1 MNDYCVKCGKREAV
15 KNNLCEECFLDSYEV
30 YKFKDVTLSICPKC
44 GKKVIVPYATLTD
57 FLKAKIKGN
66 VTVTSAILDEGN
78 RIIHY
83 KILPDGF
90 IHSLEV
96 DKPITILKDLCQ
108 DCSRLASGY
117 FEAIIQLR
125 GDKDRIERTY
135 LKVEKKLT
143 DNKTKIVKVEQLKEG
158 LDLYVFSTRI
168 TGQVLGFLKLKFE
181 TSKKLAGRINGR
193 NVYRTS
199 FLVRL

>member
-1 MNDYCVKCGKREAV
+1 MIDYCIKCGKREAV
-15 KNNLCEECFLDSYEV
+15 KNNLCEECFLESYEV
-30 YKFKDVTLSICPKC
+30 YKFKDVKISICPKC
-44 GKKVIVPYATLTD
+44 QKKTIKPYDSVED
-57 FLKAKIKGN
+57 FLKAKIKGHVTVSN
-66 VTVTSAILDEGN
+66 VTLDEGN

-83 KILPDGF
+83 TILPDGF
-90 IHSLEV
+90 IHSLQVE
-96 DKPITILKDLCQ
+96 KPITILKDLCQ

-125 GDKDRIERTY
+125 GDKERIEKTY
-135 LKVEKKLT
+135 FKVEKKLLANQT
-143 DNKTKIVKVEQLKEG
+143 RIVKVEQLKEG

-168 TGQVLGFLKLKFE
+168 TGMVLSFLKLKFE